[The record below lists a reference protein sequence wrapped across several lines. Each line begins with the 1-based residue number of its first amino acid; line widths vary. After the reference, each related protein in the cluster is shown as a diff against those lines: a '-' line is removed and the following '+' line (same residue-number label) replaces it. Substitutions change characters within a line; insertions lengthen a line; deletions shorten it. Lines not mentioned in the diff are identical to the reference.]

1 MRSLIETIWRLRSPL
16 LATHIIVTVISV
28 AVVLPLAQ
36 FTMYSAVKL
45 SGTQALT
52 DQDIARF
59 LFSPIGVSGL
69 ILVSSVL
76 IVAAVLELSAMLWLI
91 HADAKGHNASIINTL
106 STITMRLPRLMG
118 YAARLIL
125 RLLVVILPFAA
136 LIGLVAWML
145 LTEFD
150 INYYLTFHPPE
161 FKRAILIIAPIVFC
175 LFCVLLYLFVG
186 WALAFQLALFTD
198 TPISNVFAQSVARSH
213 GLRKY
218 ISGQLVIWGILSISI
233 TIFVS
238 VVLRWLI
245 EVIMPDITA
254 SLPII
259 AIVGTVLMLIW
270 SATFIL
276 IAAFNTGT
284 LAMTL
289 SHITQRADIH
299 FPGKLPK
306 TTTDKFQW
314 LSYILITFVL
324 ASTGGSAV
332 ALYQGAGTPDNVAV
346 IAHRGAAGIRPE
358 NTMAAM
364 EAAIKDG
371 TDWLEIDVQ
380 ETAEGEVNVIHDSD
394 FMKIAGNPLKVWD
407 ATAAKLANIDV
418 GSWFDPAY
426 SNERT
431 PTLRQVL
438 IAARGRTNVLVELK
452 YYGHDVDL
460 AGRVAAIVE
469 QTDMVAN
476 TAFMSLNRDQMA
488 RMKAARPDWRV
499 GLLAATAI
507 GDLSKVETDFLAVSA
522 SSASAGFI
530 ARARKAGK
538 DVYVWTVDDPLTMS
552 RMMSRGAVG
561 LITNEPAMAAQT
573 IAARRDTPLIG
584 RLMLEAADMIG
595 LDVERKRYR
604 DNSP

>member
-1 MRSLIETIWRLRSPL
+1 
-16 LATHIIVTVISV
+16 
-28 AVVLPLAQ
+28 
-36 FTMYSAVKL
+36 
-45 SGTQALT
+45 
-52 DQDIARF
+52 
-59 LFSPIGVSGL
+59 
-69 ILVSSVL
+69 
-76 IVAAVLELSAMLWLI
+76 
-91 HADAKGHNASIINTL
+91 
-106 STITMRLPRLMG
+106 
-118 YAARLIL
+118 
-125 RLLVVILPFAA
+125 
-136 LIGLVAWML
+136 
-145 LTEFD
+145 
-150 INYYLTFHPPE
+150 
-161 FKRAILIIAPIVFC
+161 
-175 LFCVLLYLFVG
+175 
-186 WALAFQLALFTD
+186 
-198 TPISNVFAQSVARSH
+198 
-213 GLRKY
+213 
-218 ISGQLVIWGILSISI
+218 
-233 TIFVS
+233 
-238 VVLRWLI
+238 
-245 EVIMPDITA
+245 
-254 SLPII
+254 
-259 AIVGTVLMLIW
+259 MLIW

-289 SHITQRADIH
+289 SQIAQRADTH
-299 FPGKLPK
+299 FPDRLSK
-306 TTTDKFQW
+306 TAPDKFQW
-314 LSYILITFVL
+314 LGYILIAFVL

-332 ALYQGAGTPDNVAV
+332 ALYQGAGTPDHVAV

-364 EAAIKDG
+364 EAAIKGG

-380 ETAEGEVNVIHDSD
+380 ETAEGEVIVIHDSD

-407 ATAAKLANIDV
+407 ATAEKLADIDI

-438 IAARGRTNVLVELK
+438 IAAHGRTNVLVELK

-488 RMKAARPDWRV
+488 RMKAIRPDWRV
-499 GLLAATAI
+499 GLLAATSI
-507 GDLSKVETDFLAVSA
+507 GDLSKVEADFLAVNA
-522 SSASAGFI
+522 SSASTGFI
-530 ARARKAGK
+530 TRARKAGK

-561 LITNEPAMAAQT
+561 LITNEPAMAVHT
-573 IAARRDTPLIG
+573 IAVRRDTPLIV
-584 RLMLEAADMIG
+584 RIMLEAADMIG

>member
-1 MRSLIETIWRLRSPL
+1 MQSLIETIWRLRSPL

-371 TDWLEIDVQ
+371 TDWLEVDVQ
-380 ETAEGEVNVIHDSD
+380 ETAEGEVIVIHDSD

>member
-1 MRSLIETIWRLRSPL
+1 MRSLIDTIWHLRNPL
-16 LATHIIVTVISV
+16 LAAHIIVTVISV
-28 AVVLPLAQ
+28 AVILPLAQ

-59 LFSPIGVSGL
+59 LFSPIGLSGL

-76 IVAAVLELSAMLWLI
+76 IVAAVLELSVMLWLI
-91 HADAKGHNASIINTL
+91 HADAKGHRSTLVTTL
-106 STITMRLPRLMG
+106 SAITMRLPRLMG

-161 FKRAILIIAPIVFC
+161 FIRAIVIIALIAFC
-175 LFCVLLYLFVG
+175 LLCVLLYLFVG

-198 TPISNVFAQSVARSH
+198 TPLSNVFAQSVARSQ

-218 ISGQLVIWGILSISI
+218 ILGRLVIWGVLSIFI

-238 VVLRWLI
+238 AVLRWLI
-245 EVIMPDITA
+245 EIIMPDITA

-270 SATFIL
+270 SATFTL

-289 SHITQRADIH
+289 SQIAQRADTD
-299 FPGKLPK
+299 FPDKLSK

-314 LSYILITFVL
+314 LGYILIAFVL

-332 ALYQGAGTPDNVAV
+332 ALYKGAGTPDHVAV

-358 NTMAAM
+358 NTMTAM
-364 EAAIKDG
+364 EAAIIDG

-380 ETAEGEVNVIHDSD
+380 ETAEGEVIVIHDSD

-407 ATAAKLANIDV
+407 ATAEKLADIDV

-438 IAARGRTNVLVELK
+438 MAARGRTNVLVELK

-476 TAFMSLNRDQMA
+476 TAFMSLSRDQMA
-488 RMKAARPDWRV
+488 RMKAIRPDWRV

-507 GDLSKVETDFLAVSA
+507 GDLSKVEADFLAVSA

-561 LITNEPAMAAQT
+561 LITNEPAMAVHT
-573 IAARRDTPLIG
+573 IAARRDTPFIV
-584 RLMLEAADMIG
+584 RIMLEAADMIG

>member
-1 MRSLIETIWRLRSPL
+1 MQNLIGTMWRLRNPL
-16 LATHIIVTVISV
+16 LAAHIMVTVISV
-28 AVVLPLAQ
+28 AVILPLAQ

-59 LFSPIGVSGL
+59 LLSPVGILGL
-69 ILVSSVL
+69 VLVSSVL
-76 IVAAVLELSAMLWLI
+76 IVAAILELAVMLWLI
-91 HADAKGHNASIINTL
+91 QADANGQ
-106 STITMRLPRLMG
+106 STALTTSLRAVIMRLPRLLG

-125 RLLVVILPFAA
+125 RLLVVVLPFAA
-136 LIGLVAWML
+136 LAGLVAWLM
-145 LTEFD
+145 LTEYD

-161 FKRAILIIAPIVFC
+161 FIRAVLLIAPIIIILLC
-175 LFCVLLYLFVG
+175 LLLYLFVG
-186 WALAFQLALFTD
+186 WSVAFQFVLFTD
-198 TPISNVFAQSVARSH
+198 VPLSRVFAESNTRSH

-218 ISGQLVIWGILSISI
+218 ILGRFVLWGVFSVVITVLISIS
-233 TIFVS
+233 
-238 VVLRWLI
+238 LRWL
-245 EVIMPDITA
+245 VVTIMPDISA
-254 SLPII
+254 ALPVI
-259 AIVGTVLMLIW
+259 AIVGSVLMVIW
-270 SATFIL
+270 SAIFTL
-276 IAAFNTGT
+276 IAAFNSGT
-284 LAMTL
+284 LAMVLSEITL
-289 SHITQRADIH
+289 RAKIS
-299 FPGKLPK
+299 FPDQLPS
-306 TTTDKFQW
+306 TGTDKLKW
-314 LSYILITFVL
+314 LSIILCMFVL
-324 ASTGGSAV
+324 VSTAGSAV

-358 NTMAAM
+358 NTLAAM

-371 TDWLEIDVQ
+371 ADWLEIDVQ
-380 ETAEGEVNVIHDSD
+380 ETAEGEVIVIHDSD

-407 ATAAKLANIDV
+407 ATASELADIDI

-426 SNERT
+426 SSERT
-431 PTLRQVL
+431 PTLKQVL
-438 IAARGRTNVLVELK
+438 LTAKGRVKVLVELK

-469 QTDMVAN
+469 KTDMVAD
-476 TAFMSLNRDQMA
+476 TAFMSLDRKQMA
-488 RMKAARPDWRV
+488 RMKAIRPEWRV

-507 GDLSKVETDFLAVSA
+507 GDLTKVKADFLAVST

-530 ARARKAGK
+530 ARARKASK

-561 LITNEPAMAAQT
+561 LITNEPAMAIKT
-573 IAARRDTPLIG
+573 IADRRDTPLVG

-595 LDVERKRYR
+595 LDVEQKIYR